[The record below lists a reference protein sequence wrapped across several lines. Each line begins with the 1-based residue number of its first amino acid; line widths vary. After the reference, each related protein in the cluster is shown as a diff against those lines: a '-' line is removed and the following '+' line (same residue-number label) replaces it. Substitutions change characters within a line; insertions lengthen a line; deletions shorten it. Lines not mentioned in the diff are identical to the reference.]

1 MVYRNLFALS
11 KSCNK
16 PKKSINKLIP
26 VVMNFF
32 CIPTE
37 K

>member
-26 VVMNFF
+26 VVMNNF
-32 CIPTE
+32 CIPTG